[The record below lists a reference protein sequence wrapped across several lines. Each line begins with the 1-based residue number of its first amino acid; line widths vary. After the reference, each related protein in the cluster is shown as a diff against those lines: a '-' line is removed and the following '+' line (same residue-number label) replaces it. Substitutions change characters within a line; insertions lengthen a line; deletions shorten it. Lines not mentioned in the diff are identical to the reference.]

1 MIPLLPDHIDVGDW
15 LRMQLRDGCSR
26 IILRQRIQDIEQ
38 HVREWPLTPE
48 TDLAA
53 LAEEI
58 RAKMNN
64 EGRQLRG
71 PTLFALFSFRA
82 GCSDIHVDRMLQR
95 IDGSAGGGS
104 ALFGETEASDARG
117 IVSMMM
123 RHTEASAR
131 IALGQTLE
139 IVEHYKSISKE
150 RGERV
155 AALEEKQTDNFKL
168 FEQLLSLQHERDLDA
183 LREKRRDK
191 QHEFL
196 REKISLIAPVIL
208 SKIVSAGMAQ
218 GQGTLM
224 GEELLRQF
232 LKSLSADQAQAIVAA
247 LGPDQVVTMVE
258 LYERYREREEGGPRA
273 GEAGPTGE
281 GAPTSQGAGSI
292 ETAANETTSPS
303 EAEEKKEKEK

>member
-1 MIPLLPDHIDVGDW
+1 MIPLLADHIDVGDW
-15 LRMQLRDGCSR
+15 LRMQLRDGCNR

-48 TDLAA
+48 TDLVA

-82 GCSDIHVDRMLQR
+82 GCDMHIDRMLQR
-95 IDGSAGGGS
+95 IEGSAGGGS

-150 RGERV
+150 RGDRV

-168 FEQLLSLQHERDLDA
+168 FEQLMSLQHERDLDA
-183 LREKRRDK
+183 LREKRRDR
-191 QHEFL
+191 QHKFL

-258 LYERYREREEGGPRA
+258 LYERYREREDGGPRA

-292 ETAANETTSPS
+292 ETDANETTSPG